1 MSIDRYIHRLRPGM
15 PGGPIL
21 FAFHGTGGD
30 ENQFFDFASRL
41 MPQATV
47 VSPRGDIIEGGA
59 ARFFKRKGEGV
70 YDMDDLSARTAAMAA
85 FVAAHVVEAQAG
97 AVIGFGYSNGA
108 NILAS
113 TMFENGT
120 LFDAAALM
128 HPLISWTPRPTAAL
142 AGREVLLTAGRNDP
156 ICPSAQTERL
166 ITYLT
171 DQGVALETV
180 WHPGGHEICE
190 AEIAALQ
197 RFTATFG

>member
-1 MSIDRYIHRLRPGM
+1 MAIDSYIHRLRPGM

-47 VSPRGDIIEGGA
+47 VSPRGDVSEGGA

-70 YDMDDLSARTAAMAA
+70 YDMDDLFSRSATMAA
-85 FVAAHVVEAQAG
+85 FVAAHVAEAQAG

-113 TMFENGT
+113 TMFENGA

-128 HPLISWTPRPTAAL
+128 HPLIPWTPEANAAL
-142 AGREVLLTAGRNDP
+142 AGRDVLLTAGRNDP
-156 ICPSAQTERL
+156 ICPPAETERL
-166 ITYLT
+166 IAYLIG
-171 DQGVALETV
+171 QGVALETV
-180 WHPGGHEICE
+180 WHSGGHEIRE

-197 RFTATFG
+197 RFAATFG